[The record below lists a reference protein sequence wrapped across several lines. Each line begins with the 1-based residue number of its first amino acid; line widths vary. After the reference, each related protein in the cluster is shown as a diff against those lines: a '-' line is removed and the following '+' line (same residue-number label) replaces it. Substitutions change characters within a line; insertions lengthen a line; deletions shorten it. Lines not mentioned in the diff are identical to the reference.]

1 MGEGSFTGGLM
12 QPKPIA
18 LRILDIASI
27 IVLAIATY
35 LALVFAPTEVV
46 MGDVQRVFYFHIGTA
61 WTALLGFILAAL
73 FSVIYLITKDLKWDR
88 YQVATIEVSL
98 VFFLITIILGSIWAR
113 PIWNTWWT
121 WDPRLTTA
129 AITELIYI
137 AYFMLRQGID
147 DPDRRARFGA
157 VYALV
162 GGLSAPITFF
172 AIRLFRTIHP
182 VVISG
187 SNPEAQGSFN
197 MTPDMLTAFF
207 FALFAFT
214 VIFIDLFW
222 NRVQLGS
229 LQDKVEQLKSKVTM

>member
-1 MGEGSFTGGLM
+1 M
-12 QPKPIA
+12 QAKPLA
-18 LRILDIASI
+18 LRILDIVSL

-35 LALVFAPTEVV
+35 LALFFAPTERV
-46 MGDVQRVFYFHIGTA
+46 MGEVQKVFYFHIGTA
-61 WTALLGFILAAL
+61 WTALLGFVLAAV
-73 FSVIYLITKDLKWDR
+73 FSVVYLVTKDLKWDR
-88 YQVATIEVSL
+88 LQVASIEVSL
-98 VFFLITIILGSIWAR
+98 VFFLITIVLGSIWAR
-113 PIWNTWWT
+113 PAWNTWWT

-129 AITELIYI
+129 AVTELIYV

-147 DPDRRARFGA
+147 DPDKRARFGA

-182 VVISG
+182 VVIG
-187 SNPEAQGSFN
+187 GTNPEADGGFS
-197 MTPDMLTAFF
+197 MTADMRVAFF

-222 NRVQLGS
+222 NRIRLGS
-229 LQDKVEQLKSKVTM
+229 LQDKVEQLKLKVSM